1 MCSCQWMTRIPEAGE
16 RTAALWEAI
25 ENERTDKAQRPGPA
39 LAWRRA
45 IGAVVLRAAVGGISA
60 ADWSRHQNHDPAGKN
75 QHVRPVRCRYAQL
88 RSARAAYRMQH
99 PMLSEFDIVIPFDGL
114 AQMSVD
120 NDCTD
125 RYGSDRSVHFSE
137 PR

>member
-1 MCSCQWMTRIPEAGE
+1 
-16 RTAALWEAI
+16 
-25 ENERTDKAQRPGPA
+25 
-39 LAWRRA
+39 
-45 IGAVVLRAAVGGISA
+45 
-60 ADWSRHQNHDPAGKN
+60 
-75 QHVRPVRCRYAQL
+75 
-88 RSARAAYRMQH
+88 MQH